1 MAEPWSPFHLRLH
14 RLLLHRPQLLPQGAT
29 LLLAVSGG
37 QDSMALVG
45 LLRDLTRLHH
55 WRLQLWHGDHG
66 WRDDSARQ
74 AAELRGWAEQQ
85 GLPLQLDRWGSPQP
99 GEAAARHWRYEQLQ
113 AAATASGA
121 SHVVTG
127 HTASDRAETL
137 LLQLARGS
145 HRQGLASLRPL
156 RPLAA
161 GITLARPLLL
171 FSRTETGHIRELLEL
186 PLWPD
191 PSNDDRRFSR
201 NRLRAE
207 VLPVLE
213 QLHPGAAR
221 RLSGLAERLAA
232 EQDSHDE
239 LVQLALQPLQGGGG
253 DGAVGLQRQPL
264 LALQAANQRR
274 LLRAWLGQ
282 QGVVSLSA
290 SQLEALL
297 EQLAPQRGPGSQRLT
312 GGRQLRWDRTHL
324 WLEG

>member
-14 RLLLHRPQLLPQGAT
+14 RLLLHRPQLLPQQAT

-45 LLRDLTRLHH
+45 LLRDLQRLHH
-55 WRLQLWHGDHG
+55 WTLQLWHGDHG
-66 WRDDSARQ
+66 WRQESADQ
-74 AAELRGWAEQQ
+74 AAELRHWADQQ
-85 GLPLQLDRWGSPQP
+85 GLALQVERWRTPQP
-99 GEAAARHWRYEQLQ
+99 GEAAARDWRYQCLQ
-113 AAATASGA
+113 AAAAAIGA

-156 RPLAA
+156 RPLAE

-171 FSRTETGHIRELLEL
+171 FSRAETARIQELLAL

-191 PSNDDRRFSR
+191 PSNQDQRFSR
-201 NRLRAE
+201 NRIRAE

-232 EQDSHDE
+232 EQDGQDE
-239 LVQLALQPLQGGGG
+239 LLQLALGQLRHTTG
-253 DGAVGLQRQPL
+253 DGLPGLQRRPL
-264 LALQAANQRR
+264 MALHPGNQRR

-282 QGVVSLSA
+282 QGVMNLSA
-290 SQLEALL
+290 SQLETLL
-297 EQLAPQRGPGSQRLT
+297 AQLAPERGPGSQQLQ
-312 GGRQLRWDRTHL
+312 GGRQLQWDRTDL
-324 WLEG
+324 WLLG